1 LPLVL
6 KRDVSTS
13 LDWNISLVGF
23 LGGSNDSL
31 LVLEIFGE
39 YLGCYFGRI
48 GQHLMALEF
57 VMAARNKKTNLQKV
71 TEPSSR
77 FDWAYIR
84 RTALQHRGKLVKAH
98 IIALLATA
106 TSVPIPLL
114 MPLLVDEVL
123 LAHPGKSVH
132 FLDSLTPPEW
142 HTPLFYILS
151 VLAVTLFLRLLS
163 VLLGVWQT
171 QQFTL
176 VSKDIT
182 FRIRCAL
189 IHRLERISMAEY
201 EGLGGGKVITHL
213 VTDLETIDA
222 FLGGAVA
229 RLLVGVLSILGTAA
243 ILLWMHWKLALF
255 ILLLNPLVIYF
266 TGVLGKRV
274 KQLKKR
280 ENAAMG
286 EFQQS
291 LGETLEAIHQIRAA
305 NRERHYLG
313 RLLDQARAVRESAA
327 AFSWKSDAASRMSFT
342 LFIGGV
348 EVFRALAM
356 FMVIY
361 SGLSIG
367 QMMAVFSYLW
377 FMMTP
382 VQEILGIQYAFSSAK
397 AALERINQLMVLK
410 LEPRYPHKAAPF
422 VGKRTVGVSVKDLW
436 FSYPNGSEVLRGVSM
451 EIRPGEKIGIVGA
464 SGGGKSTLTQVLI
477 GLYPPNA
484 GMVYY
489 DGTPLTDI
497 GLDEVREHVA
507 TVLQHPALFND
518 TIRANLT
525 LGREA
530 EEADLWQALRVAQL
544 EETVRGTA
552 NGLDT
557 LVGRSGM
564 RLSGGQ
570 RQRLAIARMILA
582 KPSVVVFDEAT
593 SALDSETEARLHQA
607 LERFLEGRTTIIVAH
622 RLSAIRH
629 ADRVYVFEDGTISEQ
644 GAHEELMAQGG
655 LYARLYGG
663 H

>member
-1 LPLVL
+1 
-6 KRDVSTS
+6 
-13 LDWNISLVGF
+13 
-23 LGGSNDSL
+23 
-31 LVLEIFGE
+31 
-39 YLGCYFGRI
+39 
-48 GQHLMALEF
+48 MARL
-57 VMAARNKKTNLQKV
+57 KKTTRPRPV
-71 TEPSSR
+71 TEPPSR
-77 FDWAYIR
+77 FDWATIR

-98 IIALLATA
+98 LIAILATA

-123 LAHPGKSVH
+123 LAHPGPAVR

-142 HTPLFYILS
+142 HVPLFYILT
-151 VLAVTLFLRLLS
+151 VLAVTLLLRLLS
-163 VLLGVWQT
+163 VFLGVWQT
-171 QQFTL
+171 RQFTL
-176 VSKDIT
+176 VSKDVT

-229 RLLVGVLSILGTAA
+229 RLLVGVLSIVGTAA
-243 ILLWMHWKLALF
+243 ILLWMHWRLALF
-255 ILLLNPLVIYF
+255 ILLLNPVVIYF

-274 KQLKKR
+274 KSLKQQ

-291 LGETLEAIHQIRAA
+291 LSETLDSIHQIRAA
-305 NRERHYLG
+305 NREQHYLG
-313 RLLDQARAVRESAA
+313 RVLDLARDVRESAA
-327 AFSWKSDAASRMSFT
+327 AFSWRSDAAGRMSFT
-342 LFIGGV
+342 LFLGGV
-348 EVFRALAM
+348 EMFRALAM

-382 VQEILGIQYAFSSAK
+382 VQEILGLQYAFASAK
-397 AALERINQLMVLK
+397 AALERINQLMGLK
-410 LEPRYPHKAAPF
+410 LEPRYPHKTDPF
-422 VGKRTVGVSVKDLW
+422 AGKRTVGVTVKDLW
-436 FSYPNGSEVLRGVSM
+436 FSYPNGSEVLRGVSLD
-451 EIRPGEKIGIVGA
+451 IRPGEKIGIVGA
-464 SGGGKSTLTQVLI
+464 SGGGKSTLTQALI
-477 GLYPPNA
+477 GLYPPSA

-489 DGTPLTDI
+489 GGAPLTDI
-497 GLDEVREHVA
+497 GLDLVRERVA

-518 TIRANLT
+518 SIRANLT

-530 EEADLWQALRVAQL
+530 EDADLWQALRIAQL
-544 EETVRGTA
+544 EQTVRDTA
-552 NGLDT
+552 DGLDT

-593 SALDSETEARLHQA
+593 SALDSETEARLHKA
-607 LERFLEGRTTIIVAH
+607 LAEFLAGRTTIIVAH

-629 ADRVYVFEDGTISEQ
+629 ADRVYVFEDGTVSEQ
-644 GAHEELMAQGG
+644 GGHEELMAQGG

>member
-1 LPLVL
+1 
-6 KRDVSTS
+6 
-13 LDWNISLVGF
+13 
-23 LGGSNDSL
+23 
-31 LVLEIFGE
+31 
-39 YLGCYFGRI
+39 
-48 GQHLMALEF
+48 MARL
-57 VMAARNKKTNLQKV
+57 KKTTRPRPV
-71 TEPSSR
+71 TEPPSR
-77 FDWAYIR
+77 FDWATIR

-98 IIALLATA
+98 LIAILATA

-123 LAHPGKSVH
+123 LAHPGPAVR

-142 HTPLFYILS
+142 HVPLFYILT
-151 VLAVTLFLRLLS
+151 VLAVTLLLRLLS
-163 VLLGVWQT
+163 VFLGVWQT
-171 QQFTL
+171 RQFTL
-176 VSKDIT
+176 VSKDVT

-229 RLLVGVLSILGTAA
+229 RLLVGVLSIVGTAA
-243 ILLWMHWKLALF
+243 ILLWMHWRLALF
-255 ILLLNPLVIYF
+255 ILLLNPVVIYF

-274 KQLKKR
+274 KSLKQQ

-291 LGETLEAIHQIRAA
+291 LSETLDSIHQIRAA
-305 NRERHYLG
+305 NREQHYLG
-313 RLLDQARAVRESAA
+313 RLLDLARDVRESAA
-327 AFSWKSDAASRMSFT
+327 AFSWRSDAAGRMSFT
-342 LFIGGV
+342 LFLGGV
-348 EVFRALAM
+348 EMFRALAM

-382 VQEILGIQYAFSSAK
+382 VQEILGLQYAFASAK
-397 AALERINQLMVLK
+397 AALERINQLMGLK
-410 LEPRYPHKAAPF
+410 LEPRYPHKTDPF
-422 VGKRTVGVSVKDLW
+422 AGKRTVGVTVKDLW
-436 FSYPNGSEVLRGVSM
+436 FSYPNGSEVLRGVSLD
-451 EIRPGEKIGIVGA
+451 IRPGEKIGIVGA
-464 SGGGKSTLTQVLI
+464 SGGGKSTLTQALI
-477 GLYPPNA
+477 GLYPPSA

-489 DGTPLTDI
+489 GGAPLTDI
-497 GLDEVREHVA
+497 GLDLVRERVA

-518 TIRANLT
+518 SIRANLT

-530 EEADLWQALRVAQL
+530 EDADLWQALRIAQL
-544 EETVRGTA
+544 EQTVRDTA
-552 NGLDT
+552 DGLDT

-593 SALDSETEARLHQA
+593 SALDSETEARLHKA
-607 LERFLEGRTTIIVAH
+607 LAEFLAGRTTIIVAH

-629 ADRVYVFEDGTISEQ
+629 ADRVYVFEDGTVSEQ
-644 GAHEELMAQGG
+644 GGHEELMAQGG

>member
-1 LPLVL
+1 
-6 KRDVSTS
+6 
-13 LDWNISLVGF
+13 
-23 LGGSNDSL
+23 
-31 LVLEIFGE
+31 
-39 YLGCYFGRI
+39 
-48 GQHLMALEF
+48 
-57 VMAARNKKTNLQKV
+57 MAAHKKKSPLAAV
-71 TEPSSR
+71 TDASSR

-84 RTALQHRGKLVKAH
+84 RTALQHRATLVKAH
-98 IIALLATA
+98 AIAILATLA
-106 TSVPIPLL
+106 SVPIPLL

-123 LAHPGKSVH
+123 LAHPGKSVL

-142 HTPLFYILS
+142 HVPLFYILA
-151 VLAVTLFLRLLS
+151 VLGLTLLLRLVS
-163 VLLGVWQT
+163 VFLGVWQT
-171 QQFTL
+171 RQFTL
-176 VSKDIT
+176 VSKDVT

-189 IHRLERISMAEY
+189 IRRLERISMAEY

-229 RLLVGVLSILGTAA
+229 RLLVAFLSIVGTAA

-255 ILLLNPLVIYF
+255 ILLLNPVVIYF
-266 TGVLGKRV
+266 TGVMGKRV
-274 KQLKKR
+274 KQLKQQ

-286 EFQQS
+286 EFQQALS
-291 LGETLEAIHQIRAA
+291 ETLEAIHQIRAA

-313 RLLDQARAVRESAA
+313 RLLDQARSVRESAA

-342 LFIGGV
+342 IFLGGV

-356 FMVIY
+356 FMVLY

-382 VQEILGIQYAFSSAK
+382 VQEVLGLQYAFSSAK
-397 AALERINQLMVLK
+397 AALERINQLLDLK
-410 LEPRYPHKAAPF
+410 LEPRYPHKTDPF
-422 VGKRTVGVSVKDLW
+422 AGKRTVGVTVEDLW
-436 FSYPNGSEVLRGVSM
+436 FAYPNGTEVLRGVSLG
-451 EIRPGEKIGIVGA
+451 IRPGEKIGIVGA
-464 SGGGKSTLTQVLI
+464 SGGGKSTLTQALI
-477 GLYPPNA
+477 GLYPPA
-484 GMVYY
+484 SGMIYF
-489 DGTPLTDI
+489 DGVPFTDI
-497 GLDEVREHVA
+497 GLDVVRERVA
-507 TVLQHPALFND
+507 TVLQQPALFND
-518 TIRANLT
+518 TVRANLT

-530 EEADLWQALRVAQL
+530 EDADLWRALGIAQL
-544 EETVRGTA
+544 EETVRA
-552 NGLDT
+552 CPQGLDT
-557 LVGRSGM
+557 VVGRSGM

-593 SALDSETEARLHQA
+593 SALDSETESRLHQA
-607 LERFLEGRTTIIVAH
+607 LEEFLVGRTTIIVAH

-629 ADRVYVFEDGTISEQ
+629 ADRVFVFEDGRISEQ
-644 GAHEELMAQGG
+644 GGHEELLAQGG

>member
-1 LPLVL
+1 
-6 KRDVSTS
+6 
-13 LDWNISLVGF
+13 
-23 LGGSNDSL
+23 
-31 LVLEIFGE
+31 
-39 YLGCYFGRI
+39 
-48 GQHLMALEF
+48 
-57 VMAARNKKTNLQKV
+57 MAALKKKSKIATI
-71 TEPSSR
+71 TESPAR

-84 RTALQHRGKLVKAH
+84 RTALQHRAKLVKAH
-98 IIALLATA
+98 VIAILATLA
-106 TSVPIPLL
+106 SVPIPLL

-123 LAHPGKSVH
+123 LAHPGKSVR

-142 HTPLFYILS
+142 HVPLFYIVA
-151 VLAVTLFLRLLS
+151 VLGLTLLLRLLS

-176 VSKDIT
+176 VSKDVT

-189 IHRLERISMAEY
+189 IRRLERISMAEY

-229 RLLVGVLSILGTAA
+229 RLLVALLSIVGTAV

-255 ILLLNPLVIYF
+255 ILLLNPVVIYF
-266 TGVLGKRV
+266 TGVMGKRV
-274 KQLKKR
+274 KQLKQK

-286 EFQQS
+286 EFQQALS
-291 LGETLEAIHQIRAA
+291 ETLEAIHQIRAA
-305 NRERHYLG
+305 NREKHYLG
-313 RLLDQARAVRESAA
+313 RLLEQARGVRESAA

-342 LFIGGV
+342 IFLSGV
-348 EVFRALAM
+348 EIFRAVAM
-356 FMVIY
+356 FMVLY

-382 VQEILGIQYAFSSAK
+382 VQEVLGIQYAFSSAK
-397 AALERINQLMVLK
+397 AALERINQLLDLK
-410 LEPRYPHKAAPF
+410 LEPRYPHQSDPF
-422 VGKRTVGVSVKDLW
+422 VGKRTVGVAIEDLW
-436 FSYPNGSEVLRGVSM
+436 FSYPNGSEVLRGVSLD
-451 EIRPGEKIGIVGA
+451 IRPGEKIGIVGA
-464 SGGGKSTLTQVLI
+464 SGGGKSTLTQALI
-477 GLYPPNA
+477 GLYPPSS
-484 GMVYY
+484 GMIYF
-489 DGTPLTDI
+489 DGVPFTDI
-497 GLDEVREHVA
+497 GLDVVRERVA
-507 TVLQHPALFND
+507 TVLQQPALFND
-518 TIRANLT
+518 TVRANLT

-530 EEADLWQALRVAQL
+530 SDADLWRALNIAQL
-544 EETVRGTA
+544 EETVRA
-552 NGLDT
+552 CPEGLDT
-557 LVGRSGM
+557 VVGRSGM

-582 KPSVVVFDEAT
+582 RPSVVVFDEAT

-607 LERFLEGRTTIIVAH
+607 LEEFLSGRTTIIVAH

-629 ADRVYVFEDGTISEQ
+629 ADRVFVFEDGHISEQ
-644 GAHEELMAQGG
+644 GGHEELMAQGG

>member
-1 LPLVL
+1 MARFKKNPNPRRSRNRLPA
-6 KRDVSTS
+6 
-13 LDWNISLVGF
+13 
-23 LGGSNDSL
+23 
-31 LVLEIFGE
+31 
-39 YLGCYFGRI
+39 
-48 GQHLMALEF
+48 MALEPA
-57 VMAARNKKTNLQKV
+57 MAERNEKPNPQAA
-71 TEPSSR
+71 TEPPSR
-77 FDWAYIR
+77 FDWAYVR
-84 RTALQHRGKLVKAH
+84 RTAMQHRGKLVKAH
-98 IIALLATA
+98 VIAILATA
-106 TSVPIPLL
+106 ASVPIPLL

-123 LAHPGKSVH
+123 LAHPGKSVR

-142 HTPLFYILS
+142 HVPLLYILA
-151 VLAVTLFLRLLS
+151 VLGVTLLLRLLS
-163 VLLGVWQT
+163 VFLGVWHT
-171 QQFTL
+171 RQFTL
-176 VSKDIT
+176 VSKDVT

-189 IHRLERISMAEY
+189 IRRLERISMAEY

-229 RLLVGVLSILGTAA
+229 RLLVGVLSIVGTAA
-243 ILLWMHWKLALF
+243 ILLWMHWQLALF
-255 ILLLNPLVIYF
+255 ILLLNPLVIYC
-266 TGVLGKRV
+266 TGLLGKRV
-274 KQLKKR
+274 KHLKTQ

-286 EFQQS
+286 DFQQHLS
-291 LGETLEAIHQIRAA
+291 ETLEAIHQIRAA
-305 NRERHYLG
+305 NREKHYLG
-313 RLLDQARAVRESAA
+313 RLLEQARAVRESAA

-342 LFIGGV
+342 LFLSGV

-397 AALERINQLMVLK
+397 AALERINQLMDLK
-410 LEPRYPHKAAPF
+410 LEPRYPRKADPF
-422 VGKRTVGVSVKDLW
+422 AGQRTVGVTVEDLW
-436 FSYPNGSEVLRGVSM
+436 FSYPNGAEVLRGISLD
-451 EIRPGEKIGIVGA
+451 IRPGEKIGIVGA
-464 SGGGKSTLTQVLI
+464 SGGGKSTLTQALI
-477 GLYPPNA
+477 GLYPPSS

-489 DGTPLTDI
+489 DGAPLTDI
-497 GLDEVREHVA
+497 GLDVVREHVA

-530 EEADLWQALRVAQL
+530 KDAELWQALRIAQL
-544 EETVRGTA
+544 EETVRDTA
-552 NGLDT
+552 DGLDT
-557 LVGRSGM
+557 RVGRSGM

-593 SALDSETEARLHQA
+593 SALDSETEAKLHKA
-607 LERFLEGRTTIIVAH
+607 LQEFLVGRTTIIVAH

-644 GAHEELMAQGG
+644 GDHDELMAQGG